1 MIGVKFLRIW
11 PSIREV
17 MPIWSLG
24 GLYGRGIPRN
34 TPPELCGYSIEY
46 VWRGGRV
53 VWPHPTA
60 YMVYLLWT
68 YITSRVLVHP
78 CSDFTRINFG
88 YVSVELSLRSG
99 WSALYFPSERGG
111 NSRVLIR
118 IWPEISR
125 FSDDRCGSQLA
136 LFLVPGMFLVW
147 ILVNKV
153 IVNIFSSCRS
163 PRMHFWS
170 EFGQN
175 HHHLRSTIQDPCG
188 TEYQIL
194 WSNWMRLFVEWQVD
208 TFLIRLGSIPG

>member
-1 MIGVKFLRIW
+1 MFEEVRGWFGRISV
-11 PSIREV
+11 SIVAFFR
-17 MPIWSLG
+17 
-24 GLYGRGIPRN
+24 R
-34 TPPELCGYSIEY
+34 
-46 VWRGGRV
+46 
-53 VWPHPTA
+53 A
-60 YMVYLLWT
+60 LWT

-153 IVNIFSSCRS
+153 IVNIFLQLQESK
-163 PRMHFWS
+163 
-170 EFGQN
+170 N
-175 HHHLRSTIQDPCG
+175 A
-188 TEYQIL
+188 
-194 WSNWMRLFVEWQVD
+194 
-208 TFLIRLGSIPG
+208 FLIRIWTKSSSPSKHDSRSVWHWISNPMIKLNASVCRMTSWHIFNSSGIDSGIEFLSRICQKYSYHP